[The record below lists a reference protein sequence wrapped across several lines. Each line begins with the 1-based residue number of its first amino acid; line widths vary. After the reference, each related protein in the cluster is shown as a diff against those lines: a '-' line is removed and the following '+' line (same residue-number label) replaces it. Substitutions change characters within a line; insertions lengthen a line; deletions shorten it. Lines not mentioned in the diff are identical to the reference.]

1 VKHAVLEEKQELF
14 KRLVQED
21 LLSHA
26 YLFFGA
32 LGGGKRTFARE
43 LAIFLEYGAF
53 PKESGEAPA
62 LTDAYFLEPREGVI
76 GIDEVRALRDT
87 AYGRPLRSPR
97 RLIVV
102 ERAELMTSEAQ
113 ASALKLTED
122 APPKACFIFIA
133 PDGNA
138 LLPPLSSRLARVYF
152 PANPSPE
159 VPETTEETPLAERV
173 EADIIKRFLEN
184 KRAQSTRIAWLLKKH
199 AELSR
204 YNLNE
209 RLQEKGIMYNGVE
222 RE

>member
-1 VKHAVLEEKQELF
+1 MKHTALEEKRELF

-21 LLSHA
+21 LLGHA

-32 LGGGKRTFARE
+32 SGGGKRAFARG
-43 LAIFLEYGAF
+43 LAVFLEYGFF
-53 PKESGEAPA
+53 PTSDVGHPT
-62 LTDAYFLEPREGVI
+62 LTDAYFLEPKEGVI

-87 AYGRPLRSPR
+87 AYGRPLRSPK
-97 RLIVV
+97 RLIVIQN
-102 ERAELMTSEAQ
+102 AECMTDEAQ
-113 ASALKLTED
+113 GSALKLTED
-122 APPKACFIFIA
+122 APPKACFVFIA

-159 VPETTEETPLAERV
+159 VPETTDETPLAGRV
-173 EADIIKRFLEN
+173 EADIIKRFREN
-184 KRAQSTRIAWLLKKH
+184 KRAQSARIAWLLKKH

-204 YNLNE
+204 YNLNP